1 MTTPAVSIV
10 LPTWNGAKLLPDAVK
25 GCLDQTFRN
34 FELIIVND
42 RSTDDTLAVAERLA
56 ASDPRVRVV
65 SNESN
70 LKLPATLNHGF
81 SLARGRY
88 LTWTSDDNRFLPTAL
103 ERMTCEL
110 ERTQSDLVYADYDV
124 FAGDG
129 TIVERKKLKDAD
141 RLFEYN
147 WVGACFLYR
156 REVRDRLGDY
166 RTDLFCAEDYEYWLR
181 IRTAGLKMTHLP
193 ETLYLYADNPQSL
206 TATKQ
211 DLIRTR
217 TAQLKLEYAD
227 KFPARAASKT
237 KALFRLYR
245 RTRMPELAEAMKRL
259 SPLFARYLILR
270 LKLLGK

>member
-1 MTTPAVSIV
+1 MTPTVSII

-25 GCLDQTFRN
+25 SCLDQTFRD
-34 FELIIVND
+34 FELVIVND
-42 RSTDDTLAVAERLA
+42 CSTDNTLAVAENLA
-56 ASDPRVRVV
+56 AADPRIRVV
-65 SNESN
+65 SNEKNS
-70 LKLPATLNHGF
+70 KLPASLNHGF

-88 LTWTSDDNRFLPTAL
+88 LTWTSDDNRFLPSAM
-103 ERMTCEL
+103 ERMVGEL
-110 ERTQSDLVYADYDV
+110 ERTNSDLVYADYDV
-124 FAGDG
+124 FSTSGDI
-129 TIVERKKLKDAD
+129 TEHKRLKDAD

-147 WVGACFLYR
+147 WIGACFLYR
-156 REVRDRLGDY
+156 KEVRERLGDY

-181 IRTAGLKMTHLP
+181 IRSAGLKMTHLP

-227 KFPARAASKT
+227 KFPASAAAKT

-245 RTRMPELAEAMKRL
+245 HTRMPELADAMKRL
-259 SPLFARYLILR
+259 SPVFARYLIIR
-270 LKLLGK
+270 LKTLGK